1 MQAIKLG
8 QLELLMFLFVGL
20 TLLVLLGLV
29 IYITTAQRRTRQAAL
44 RPKSQPA
51 QEKAMPSEI
60 DPNPSLTGIHPALSL
75 FRDPKGGSIRVEIDG
90 GVYSTMADVADPD
103 LKRKIV
109 SLAMD
114 LIQFVGVL
122 KAQPSSLAP
131 MDKTATW
138 REDLRAG
145 SQAAKAQAQS
155 TLAADSRPT
164 MAPGAAPE
172 LEERFLAYLAEM
184 GQSPQSV
191 QKPSMIRSIQQSL
204 QPKPNLSEGAHGFV
218 QDIEEIVQGQL
229 RANPALVPGGL
240 HVQTGLDK
248 RVAFVFEGQEYAS
261 VDEIPNRTAQE
272 VIRNAIREWEDRA

>member
-1 MQAIKLG
+1 MQAVNLG
-8 QLELLMFLFVGL
+8 HLELLMFLFVGL
-20 TLLVLLGLV
+20 TLMVLLGLA
-29 IYITTAQRRTRQAAL
+29 IYITAAQRRKRQAVL

-51 QEKAMPSEI
+51 QEKATLSEI
-60 DPNPSLTGIHPALSL
+60 DPKPSFTGIQPALSL
-75 FRDPKGGSIRVEIDG
+75 FRNPEGGSIRVEIDG

-103 LKRKIV
+103 LKRKIIG
-109 SLAMD
+109 LAME

-145 SQAAKAQAQS
+145 SQAAKAQAES
-155 TLAADSRPT
+155 TVAADSRPT
-164 MAPGAAPE
+164 LAPGAASE

-184 GQSPQSV
+184 GQNPQGV
-191 QKPSMIRSIQQSL
+191 EKPSMIRSIQKSL
-204 QPKPNLSEGAHGFV
+204 QPKPNLSEGDHGFV
-218 QDIEEIVQGQL
+218 QDIEEIIQGQL
-229 RANPALVPGGL
+229 RANPALLPGGL

-272 VIRNAIREWEDRA
+272 VIRNAIREWEARA

>member
-29 IYITTAQRRTRQAAL
+29 IYITTAQRRKREAAS
-44 RPKSQPA
+44 RPKSQPT
-51 QEKAMPSEI
+51 QEKATPSEI
-60 DPNPSLTGIHPALSL
+60 DPNPSFTDIHPALSL
-75 FRDPKGGSIRVEIDG
+75 FRDPEGGSIRVEIDG

-109 SLAMD
+109 GLALE

-122 KAQPSSLAP
+122 KAQPPSLAP

-155 TLAADSRPT
+155 ALAVDPKST
-164 MAPGAAPE
+164 SPGAASE

-204 QPKPNLSEGAHGFV
+204 QPKPKLSEGAHGFV

-229 RANPALVPGGL
+229 RATPTLLPGGL

-272 VIRNAIREWEDRA
+272 VIRHAIREWEARA